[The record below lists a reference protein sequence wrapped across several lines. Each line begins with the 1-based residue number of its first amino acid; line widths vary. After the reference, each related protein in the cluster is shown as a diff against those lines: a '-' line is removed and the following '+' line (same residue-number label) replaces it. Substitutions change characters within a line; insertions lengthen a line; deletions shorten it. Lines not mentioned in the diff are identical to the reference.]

1 MKDTLHQEYRDRMVD
16 EAADWFARLQDP
28 EVTAEER
35 AQFSAWLSASSE
47 HVHEFLALTALHT
60 DISELSVP
68 QTADDLVRLAGVSQQ
83 SNVVGFKVPASGLSR
98 LLTRRD
104 DNVEGHNADNTGGVA
119 FRKYLALAAS
129 VAVVTIAAWWWLR
142 TDANTAHYTTSIGE
156 QKSFTLP
163 DSSVVTL
170 NAVSTL
176 QVRYTEH
183 YRDLQLLSGEALFS
197 VARNPR
203 RPFRVVTEDSVVQAV
218 GTRFNVR
225 HRDENTTVTVV
236 EGKVAVSS
244 MPASGL
250 SMPQSSSLTIK
261 NVSAVA
267 DALILASGEQVTLRR
282 SAPARPV
289 RADPA
294 AATAW
299 RERRLIFESR
309 PLSEAVAEFNLYN
322 TSPIGIRDPA
332 LNGIQISGSFYA
344 NDPQSFLMFLEE
356 AHLARTKTEGGETVL
371 LPLK

>member
-1 MKDTLHQEYRDRMVD
+1 MKDTLHQEYRDRMID
-16 EAADWFARLQDP
+16 EAAEWFARLQDP

-35 AQFSAWLSASSE
+35 AQFSTWLSASSE

-60 DISELSVP
+60 DISELRIP

-83 SNVVGFKVPASGLSR
+83 SNVVGFKVPASGFSR
-98 LLTRRD
+98 LLNRRD
-104 DNVEGHNADNTGGVA
+104 ENIQGNTAASSSGRT

-129 VAVVTIAAWWWLR
+129 IALVATVATWLWLR
-142 TDANTAHYTTSIGE
+142 PDANTIRYTTSIGE

-197 VARNPR
+197 VAKNPH
-203 RPFRVVTEDSVVQAV
+203 RPFRVATEDSVVQAV

-225 HRDENTTVTVV
+225 HRDENTTVTVI

-244 MPASGL
+244 MPVSGL
-250 SMPQSSSLTIK
+250 LTQQSASNAGAVTDSLFL
-261 NVSAVA
+261 V
-267 DALILASGEQVTLRR
+267 SGEQVTLKK

-289 RADPA
+289 PADPA

-309 PLSEAVAEFNLYN
+309 PLREAVAEFNLYN
-322 TSPIGIRDPA
+322 TSPIEIRDPA

-356 AHLARTKTEGGETVL
+356 AHLARTTTQGNETVL